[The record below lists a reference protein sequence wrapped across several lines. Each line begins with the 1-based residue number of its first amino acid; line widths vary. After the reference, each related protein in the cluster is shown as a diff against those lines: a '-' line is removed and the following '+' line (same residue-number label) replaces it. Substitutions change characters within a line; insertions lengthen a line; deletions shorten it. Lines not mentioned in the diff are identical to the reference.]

1 MKSYY
6 YVLNPNGQAPKVKH
20 PTLERAQREAERIA
34 AFKPGVS
41 LEILKCVGIA
51 SCSKASTF
59 WMDGEEPKKD
69 PPAIQFFTN
78 SARDVFWMVEGD
90 TKMVFRDWIG
100 EWQHS
105 ETPTRYRM
113 APLQPIDE
121 SELPEDAREKLKEIE
136 Q

>member
-1 MKSYY
+1 MKPYY

-20 PTLERAQREAERIA
+20 PTLEIAQREAERIA

-59 WMDGEEPKKD
+59 WMDGEEPKED
-69 PPAIQFFTN
+69 PPAIRFFTN
-78 SARDVFWMVEGD
+78 PARDIFWMIDGK
-90 TKMVFRDWIG
+90 TKMIFREWFG
-100 EWQHS
+100 EWQHTQ
-105 ETPTRYRM
+105 TPTKHLAVR
-113 APLQPIDE
+113 LQPIDE
-121 SELPEDAREKLKEIE
+121 SSLPDDAREKLKEIK